1 MSCFYH
7 RVLIV
12 AAKCELVYVYEICCE
27 TAIMLRVRLLC
38 KKLKIATKK
47 PPKQRV
53 EIAISLGIRYSLII
67 SIKAHCVVC
76 TNFR

>member
-27 TAIMLRVRLLC
+27 TAIRLRVRLLC
-38 KKLKIATKK
+38 NELKIATKK

-53 EIAISLGIRYSLII
+53 EIAISLGIPLLYPSRLTVLSVQTLD
-67 SIKAHCVVC
+67 
-76 TNFR
+76 N